1 MVQIVRFCA
10 LERPVAERIS
20 RQQKIRKIQA
30 RSCDVKELWSRGT
43 GPQGGPFRVA
53 SLGLEMCIRDRHCVR
68 QCLSRSPGR
77 RGSVRRSSTTSQT
90 AQAASWLG
98 SSGDAPRGLAGGER
112 APGLVGQ
119 RDGD

>member
-1 MVQIVRFCA
+1 VVQIVRFCA

-53 SLGLEMCIRDRHCVR
+53 SLGLV
-68 QCLSRSPGR
+68 CLVSGPLWLRGFRVGPG
-77 RGSVRRSSTTSQT
+77 Q
-90 AQAASWLG
+90 QE
-98 SSGDAPRGLAGGER
+98 PGE
-112 APGLVGQ
+112 VG
-119 RDGD
+119 